1 MARKKVQMLT
11 AEAELALLDAYLD
24 HGDISARNQLV
35 DAYMPLVT
43 RMAKA
48 FSERGTS
55 RLQDLVQEGAVGLT
69 EAIDKFKRGQGSR
82 VSTLATY
89 YIKAR
94 LLRHAMDFTGHVRV
108 GTNLPDKKVYM
119 NLRRMV
125 SEIQAKNGDRPIT
138 DADRNAIAEELGVK
152 TSVVMRMET
161 RVFAQDVQIA
171 HTDSVSEDGD
181 DHMVTNSGIIAVEG
195 EQGNIDCMFDQAKMM
210 QKIWS
215 IVENNYEERDL
226 EIISQRIQGDMT
238 PEKYDALVSRYN
250 ISVERI
256 RQIQRG
262 ALEAIRNALQEEG
275 VSGMSDIAI

>member
-1 MARKKVQMLT
+1 MARNKTKMLS

-24 HGDISARNQLV
+24 HGDISARNKLIQ
-35 DAYMPLVT
+35 AYMPLVT

-48 FSERGTS
+48 FAERGTA
-55 RLQDLVQEGAVGLT
+55 RIEDLVQEGAVGLA

-82 VSTLATY
+82 ISTLATY

-94 LLRHAMDFTGHVRV
+94 LLRFAMDFASHVRV

-138 DADRNAIAEELGVK
+138 DADREAIATELGVRP
-152 TSVVMRMET
+152 SVIARMES
-161 RVFAQDVQIA
+161 RVFAQDIQVS
-171 HTDSVSEDGD
+171 HTDSVAEDGD
-181 DHMVTNSGIIAVEG
+181 DHMITSSGVIAVEG
-195 EQGNIDCMFDQAKMM
+195 EQSAVDCASDQTKMM
-210 QKIWS
+210 RKIWA

-262 ALEAIRNALQEEG
+262 ALETIRNALQEEG
-275 VSGMSDIAI
+275 VRGMGDIAL